1 MTIFFIKSLL
11 SLLLLLGAG
20 VSMYT
25 MFEIFGRGPSVA
37 SAGIFKK
44 LHKASGYVFVILFV
58 LVSYLC
64 IGFMTASRA
73 ELSPRAALHVVL
85 AWSLIVLFIVKVL
98 FVRVYRQFYAH
109 ARTIGIV
116 MGVMSFVLVGIS
128 AGHYLAVSGFGKD
141 RSVDKS
147 VFYEL
152 KGPFL
157 RVVGTGTPSFAAIR
171 TDHLSI
177 ERGRTLFRSRCAS
190 CHDPLTTNTIVGPG
204 LKGLL
209 RSPTLPVSKH
219 PATAESLRFQLRQPL
234 GRMPSFAYLS
244 EDEMNDLIAYL
255 NTL

>member
-1 MTIFFIKSLL
+1 VTIFFIKSLL
-11 SLLLLLGAG
+11 SLLLLLLTGL
-20 VSMYT
+20 SMYT

-37 SAGIFKK
+37 SAGHLKK
-44 LHKASGYVFVILFV
+44 LHKASGYVFVLLFV

-64 IGFMTASRA
+64 IGFMMASKA

-85 AWSLIVLFIVKVL
+85 AYSLIALFFLKVL

-116 MGVMSFVLVGIS
+116 MGVMSFVLVGIT
-128 AGHYLAVSGFGKD
+128 GGYYLAVSGFGKD

-147 VFYEL
+147 AYYEL
-152 KGPFL
+152 KGPL
-157 RVVGTGTPSFAAIR
+157 LHVVGTGMPGPAAIR
-171 TDHLSI
+171 TDRLSI
-177 ERGRTLFRSRCAS
+177 GRGKTLFLSRCAS
-190 CHDPLTTNTIVGPG
+190 CHDALSTNTIVGPG

-209 RSPTLPVSKH
+209 KNPALPVSKH
-219 PATAESLRFQLRQPL
+219 PATAESLRFQLRQPM

>member
-1 MTIFFIKSLL
+1 MLIAAGTL
-11 SLLLLLGAG
+11 SLVIGVIALLIPVVPTTPFLLVAAAC
-20 VSMYT
+20 Y
-25 MFEIFGRGPSVA
+25 IRGSQRFYSWLINHRWLGPPVRA
-37 SAGIFKK
+37 YREEKGMTLWNK
-44 LHKASGYVFVILFV
+44 V
-58 LVSYLC
+58 LTISTFWIANLV
-64 IGFMTASRA
+64 T
-73 ELSPRAALHVVL
+73 
-85 AWSLIVLFIVKVL
+85 VLFIVKVL